1 MKKIIP
7 SLIASG
13 LICSNMLALEVNVNK
28 IKESIPSN
36 KPINVINISDIDNSI
51 VKKTK
56 DIEKYPKWAQ
66 EKKTIKTSMITL
78 NDLLEEVIPESVYV
92 KIDKD
97 IFLKYSSLVI
107 PTFKSSNQT
116 IGEILDRM
124 ADNFDVFINIKDNE
138 VEVKLVDNM
147 IFQLPLSNGF
157 ETKTDIQIG
166 AAADSSGSNSKISSR
181 TTLETENF
189 DIIKENLDTLME
201 TASDV
206 SGIPHYFLSNKDTGI
221 LNVTGT
227 RSTLKKLEE
236 YIKEIIEANTRVV
249 LLEAKILKFS
259 SSDSKSFGV
268 KWNDIFKTLNLNSN
282 LGNMSINALK
292 PSIGDTS
299 NQISLGNPYATRDSS
314 TSIINL
320 GAVATPDAIIKALDR
335 QGDVETVA
343 EPTLRINNNQATTVF
358 SGVVKSYVSNVSTT
372 TDENGGVSTDLEVD
386 KLEEGFNMTIK
397 PRINKDT
404 NEIELFMVPVLNTLV
419 AMNSQS
425 ASDVEVKL
433 PIVDSRSMNL
443 STKIK
448 NGETLILAGLKE
460 KGSNNVSSGVPILSK
475 IPVINNLFGYKEKIS
490 TQNELVI
497 IIKAQVLK

>member
-7 SLIASG
+7 SLIVSS
-13 LICSNMLALEVNVNK
+13 LICSNLLSLEVNVNK

-36 KPINVINISDIDNSI
+36 KEIKVINISDIDNSK
-51 VKKTK
+51 VKNEKSI
-56 DIEKYPKWAQ
+56 DKYPKWAQ
-66 EKKTIKTSMITL
+66 QKKTIKTSMITL
-78 NDLLEEVIPESVYV
+78 NELLEEVIPEDIYV
-92 KIDKD
+92 KIDKE
-97 IFLKYSSLVI
+97 IFLKYSSLVV
-107 PTFKSSNQT
+107 PNFKSSNQT

-124 ADNFDVFINIKDNE
+124 ADNFDVFINMKNNE

-166 AAADSSGSNSKISSR
+166 ADTDSSGSNSKISSS

-189 DIIKENLDTLME
+189 DVIKENLTSLME
-201 TASDV
+201 AASDT

-227 RSTLKKLEE
+227 RSTLKKLES

-259 SSDSKSFGV
+259 NSDSKSFGI
-268 KWNDIFKTLNLNSN
+268 KWNDVFNTLNLQG
-282 LGNMSINALK
+282 LGTMSINALK

-299 NQISLGNPYATRDSS
+299 NQIALGNPYSTDGSS
-314 TSIINL
+314 TTVMKLGSI
-320 GAVATPDAIIKALDR
+320 ASPDAIINALDR

-358 SGVVKSYVSNVSTT
+358 SGVVKSYVSNVSST
-372 TDENGGVSTDLEVD
+372 TDENGNVTSDLEVD

-425 ASDVEVKL
+425 ADGVEVKL

-460 KGSNNVSSGVPILSK
+460 KGSNNVNSGVPILSK

>member
-7 SLIASG
+7 SLIVSS
-13 LICSNMLALEVNVNK
+13 LICSNLLSLEVNVNK
-28 IKESIPSN
+28 IKESIPRN
-36 KPINVINISDIDNSI
+36 KEIKVINISDIDNSK
-51 VKKTK
+51 VKNEKSI
-56 DIEKYPKWAQ
+56 DKYPKWAQ
-66 EKKTIKTSMITL
+66 QKKTIKTSMITL
-78 NDLLEEVIPESVYV
+78 NELLEEVIPEDIYV
-92 KIDKD
+92 KIDKE

-107 PTFKSSNQT
+107 PNFKSSNQT

-124 ADNFDVFINIKDNE
+124 ADNFDVFINMKNNE

-166 AAADSSGSNSKISSR
+166 ADTDSSGSNSKISSS

-189 DIIKENLDTLME
+189 DVIKENLTSLME
-201 TASDV
+201 AASDT

-227 RSTLKKLEE
+227 RSTLKKLES

-259 SSDSKSFGV
+259 NSDSKSFGI
-268 KWNDIFKTLNLNSN
+268 KWNDIFNTLNLQG
-282 LGNMSINALK
+282 LGTMSINALK

-299 NQISLGNPYATRDSS
+299 NQIALGNPYSTDGSS
-314 TSIINL
+314 TTVMKLGSI
-320 GAVATPDAIIKALDR
+320 ASPDAIINALDR

-358 SGVVKSYVSNVSTT
+358 SGVVKSYVSNVSST
-372 TDENGGVSTDLEVD
+372 TDENGGTATTLEVN

-425 ASDVEVKL
+425 ADGVEVKL

-460 KGSNNVSSGVPILSK
+460 KGSNNVNSGVPILSK

>member
-7 SLIASG
+7 SLIVSS
-13 LICSNMLALEVNVNK
+13 LICSNLLSLEVNVNK

-36 KPINVINISDIDNSI
+36 KEIKVINISDIDNSK
-51 VKKTK
+51 VKNEKSI
-56 DIEKYPKWAQ
+56 DKYPKWAQ
-66 EKKTIKTSMITL
+66 QKKTIKTSMITL
-78 NDLLEEVIPESVYV
+78 NELLEEVIPEDIYV
-92 KIDKD
+92 KIDKE

-107 PTFKSSNQT
+107 PNFKSSNQT

-124 ADNFDVFINIKDNE
+124 ADNFDVFINMKNNE

-166 AAADSSGSNSKISSR
+166 ADTDSSGSNSKISSS

-189 DIIKENLDTLME
+189 DVIKENLTSLME
-201 TASDV
+201 AASDT

-227 RSTLKKLEE
+227 RSTLKKLES

-259 SSDSKSFGV
+259 NSDSKSFGI
-268 KWNDIFKTLNLNSN
+268 KWNDIFNTLNLQG
-282 LGNMSINALK
+282 LGTMSINALK

-299 NQISLGNPYATRDSS
+299 NQIALGNPYSTDGSS
-314 TSIINL
+314 TTVMKLGSI
-320 GAVATPDAIIKALDR
+320 ASPDAIINALDR

-358 SGVVKSYVSNVSTT
+358 SGVVKSYVSNVSST
-372 TDENGGVSTDLEVD
+372 TDENGGTATTLEVN

-425 ASDVEVKL
+425 ADGVEVKL

-460 KGSNNVSSGVPILSK
+460 KGSNNVNSGVPILSK

>member
-7 SLIASG
+7 SLIVSS
-13 LICSNMLALEVNVNK
+13 LICSNLLSLEVNVNK

-36 KPINVINISDIDNSI
+36 KEIKVINISDIDNSK
-51 VKKTK
+51 VKNEKSI
-56 DIEKYPKWAQ
+56 DKYPKWAQ
-66 EKKTIKTSMITL
+66 QKKTIKTSMITL
-78 NDLLEEVIPESVYV
+78 NELLEEVIPEDIYV
-92 KIDKD
+92 KIDKE
-97 IFLKYSSLVI
+97 IFLKYSSLVV
-107 PTFKSSNQT
+107 PNFKSSNQT

-124 ADNFDVFINIKDNE
+124 ADNFDVFINMKNNE

-166 AAADSSGSNSKISSR
+166 ADTDSSGSNSKISSS
-181 TTLETENF
+181 TKLETEDF
-189 DIIKENLDTLME
+189 DVIKENLTSLME
-201 TASDV
+201 AASDT

-227 RSTLKKLEE
+227 RSTLKKLES
-236 YIKEIIEANTRVV
+236 YIKEIIEANTKVV

-259 SSDSKSFGV
+259 NSDSKSFGI
-268 KWNDIFKTLNLNSN
+268 KWNDIFNTLNLQG
-282 LGNMSINALK
+282 LGTMSINALK

-299 NQISLGNPYATRDSS
+299 NQIALGNPYSTDGSS
-314 TSIINL
+314 TTVMKLGSI
-320 GAVATPDAIIKALDR
+320 ASPDAIINALDR

-358 SGVVKSYVSNVSTT
+358 SGVVKSYVSNVSSI
-372 TDENGGVSTDLEVD
+372 TDENGNVTSDLEVD

-425 ASDVEVKL
+425 ADGVEVKL

-460 KGSNNVSSGVPILSK
+460 KGSNNVNSGVPILSK

>member
-7 SLIASG
+7 SLIVSS
-13 LICSNMLALEVNVNK
+13 LICSNLLSLEVNVNK

-36 KPINVINISDIDNSI
+36 KEIKVINISDIDNSK
-51 VKKTK
+51 VKNEKSI
-56 DIEKYPKWAQ
+56 DKYPKWAQ
-66 EKKTIKTSMITL
+66 QKKTIKTSMITL
-78 NDLLEEVIPESVYV
+78 NELLEEVIPEDIYV
-92 KIDKD
+92 KIDKE
-97 IFLKYSSLVI
+97 IFLKYSSLVV
-107 PTFKSSNQT
+107 PNFKSSNQT

-124 ADNFDVFINIKDNE
+124 ADNFDVFINMKNNE

-157 ETKTDIQIG
+157 ETKTNIQIG
-166 AAADSSGSNSKISSR
+166 ADTDSSGSNSKISSS

-189 DIIKENLDTLME
+189 DVIKENLTSLME
-201 TASDV
+201 AASDT

-227 RSTLKKLEE
+227 RSTLKKLES
-236 YIKEIIEANTRVV
+236 YIKEIIEANTKVV

-259 SSDSKSFGV
+259 NSDSKSFGI
-268 KWNDIFKTLNLNSN
+268 KWNDIFNTLNLQG
-282 LGNMSINALK
+282 LGTMSINALK

-299 NQISLGNPYATRDSS
+299 NQIALGNPYSTDGSS
-314 TSIINL
+314 NTVMKLGSI
-320 GAVATPDAIIKALDR
+320 ASPDAIINALDR

-358 SGVVKSYVSNVSTT
+358 SGVVKSYVSNVSST
-372 TDENGGVSTDLEVD
+372 TDENGNVTSDLEVD

-425 ASDVEVKL
+425 ADGVEVKL

-460 KGSNNVSSGVPILSK
+460 KGSNNVNSGVPILSK

-497 IIKAQVLK
+497 IIKAQILK

>member
-7 SLIASG
+7 SLIVSS
-13 LICSNMLALEVNVNK
+13 LICSNLLALEVNVNK
-28 IKESIPSN
+28 IKESIPRN
-36 KPINVINISDIDNSI
+36 KEIKVINISDIDNSV
-51 VKKTK
+51 VKKEK
-56 DIEKYPKWAQ
+56 SIDKYPKWAQ
-66 EKKTIKTSMITL
+66 QKKTLKTSMITL
-78 NDLLEEVIPESVYV
+78 NELLEEVIPENIYV

-97 IFLKYSSLVI
+97 IFLKYSSLVV

-124 ADNFDVFINIKDNE
+124 ADNFDVFINMKENE

-166 AAADSSGSNSKISSR
+166 AAADSSGSNSKISSQ

-189 DIIKENLDTLME
+189 DIIKENLTSLME
-201 TASDV
+201 AASDT

-227 RSTLKKLEE
+227 RSTLKKLET

-259 SSDSKSFGV
+259 NSDSKSFGI
-268 KWNDIFKTLNLNSN
+268 KWNDIFKTLNLNG
-282 LGNMSINALK
+282 LGTMSINALK

-299 NQISLGNPYATRDSS
+299 NQISLGNPYSTDSS
-314 TSIINL
+314 STAVMNL
-320 GAVATPDAIIKALDR
+320 GAIASPDAIINALDR

-358 SGVVKSYVSNVSTT
+358 SGVVKSYVSNVTSI
-372 TDENGGVSTDLEVD
+372 TDENGGTSTTLEVD

-404 NEIELFMVPVLNTLV
+404 DEIELFMVPVLNTLV
-419 AMNSQS
+419 AMNSQQ
-425 ASDVEVKL
+425 ADGVEVKL

-460 KGSNNVSSGVPILSK
+460 KGSNNVNSGVPILSK
-475 IPVINNLFGYKEKIS
+475 IPVVNNLFGYKEKIS

>member
-7 SLIASG
+7 SLIVSS
-13 LICSNMLALEVNVNK
+13 LICSNLLSLEVNVNK

-36 KPINVINISDIDNSI
+36 KEIKVINISDIDNSK
-51 VKKTK
+51 VKNEKSI
-56 DIEKYPKWAQ
+56 DKYPKWAQ
-66 EKKTIKTSMITL
+66 QKKTIKTSMITL
-78 NDLLEEVIPESVYV
+78 NELLEEVIPEDIYV
-92 KIDKD
+92 KIDKE
-97 IFLKYSSLVI
+97 IFLKYSSLVV
-107 PTFKSSNQT
+107 PNFKSSNQT

-124 ADNFDVFINIKDNE
+124 ADNFDVFINMKNNE

-166 AAADSSGSNSKISSR
+166 ADADSSGSNSKISSS

-189 DIIKENLDTLME
+189 DVIKENLTSLME
-201 TASDV
+201 AASDT

-227 RSTLKKLEE
+227 RSTLKKLES

-259 SSDSKSFGV
+259 NSDSKSFGI
-268 KWNDIFKTLNLNSN
+268 KWNDIFNTLNLQG
-282 LGNMSINALK
+282 LGTMSINALK

-299 NQISLGNPYATRDSS
+299 NQIALGNPYSTDGSS
-314 TSIINL
+314 TTVMKLGSI
-320 GAVATPDAIIKALDR
+320 ASPDAIINALDR

-358 SGVVKSYVSNVSTT
+358 SGVVKSYVSNVSST
-372 TDENGGVSTDLEVD
+372 TDENGNVSSDLEVD

-419 AMNSQS
+419 AMNSQT
-425 ASDVEVKL
+425 ADGVEVKL

-460 KGSNNVSSGVPILSK
+460 KGSNNVNSGVPILSK

>member
-7 SLIASG
+7 SLIVSS
-13 LICSNMLALEVNVNK
+13 LICSNLLSLEVNVNK

-36 KPINVINISDIDNSI
+36 KEIKVINISDIDNSK
-51 VKKTK
+51 VKNEKSI
-56 DIEKYPKWAQ
+56 DKYPKWAQ
-66 EKKTIKTSMITL
+66 QKKTIKTSMITL
-78 NDLLEEVIPESVYV
+78 NELLEEVIPEDIYV
-92 KIDKD
+92 KIDKE
-97 IFLKYSSLVI
+97 IFLKYSSLVV
-107 PTFKSSNQT
+107 PNFKSSNQT

-124 ADNFDVFINIKDNE
+124 ADNFDVFINMKNNE

-166 AAADSSGSNSKISSR
+166 ADTDSSGSNSKISSS

-189 DIIKENLDTLME
+189 DVIKENLTSLME
-201 TASDV
+201 AASDT

-227 RSTLKKLEE
+227 RSTLKKLES
-236 YIKEIIEANTRVV
+236 YIKEIIEANTKVV

-259 SSDSKSFGV
+259 NSDSKSFGI
-268 KWNDIFKTLNLNSN
+268 KWNDIFNTLNLQG
-282 LGNMSINALK
+282 LGTMSINALK

-299 NQISLGNPYATRDSS
+299 NQIALGNPYSTDGSS
-314 TSIINL
+314 TTVMKLGSI
-320 GAVATPDAIIKALDR
+320 ASPDAIINALDR

-358 SGVVKSYVSNVSTT
+358 SGVVKSYVSNVSST
-372 TDENGGVSTDLEVD
+372 TDENGNVTSDLEVD

-425 ASDVEVKL
+425 ADGVEVKL

-460 KGSNNVSSGVPILSK
+460 KGSNNVNSGVPILSK

>member
-7 SLIASG
+7 SLIVSS
-13 LICSNMLALEVNVNK
+13 LICSNLLSLEVNVNK

-36 KPINVINISDIDNSI
+36 KEIKVINISDIDNSK
-51 VKKTK
+51 VKNEKSI
-56 DIEKYPKWAQ
+56 DKYPKWAQ
-66 EKKTIKTSMITL
+66 QKKTIKTSMITL
-78 NDLLEEVIPESVYV
+78 NELLEEVIPEDIYV
-92 KIDKD
+92 KIDKE
-97 IFLKYSSLVI
+97 IFLKYSSLVV
-107 PTFKSSNQT
+107 PNFKSSNQT

-124 ADNFDVFINIKDNE
+124 ADNFDVFINMKNNE

-166 AAADSSGSNSKISSR
+166 ADTDSSGSNSKISSS

-189 DIIKENLDTLME
+189 DVIKENLTSLME
-201 TASDV
+201 AASDT

-227 RSTLKKLEE
+227 RSTLKKLES

-259 SSDSKSFGV
+259 NSDSKSFGI
-268 KWNDIFKTLNLNSN
+268 KWNDIFNTLNLQG
-282 LGNMSINALK
+282 LGTMSINALK

-299 NQISLGNPYATRDSS
+299 NQIALGNPYSTDGSS
-314 TSIINL
+314 TTVMKLGSI
-320 GAVATPDAIIKALDR
+320 ASPDAIINALDR

-358 SGVVKSYVSNVSTT
+358 SGVVKSYVSNVSST
-372 TDENGGVSTDLEVD
+372 TDENGNVTSDLEVD

-425 ASDVEVKL
+425 ADGVEVKL

-460 KGSNNVSSGVPILSK
+460 KGSNNVNSGVPILSK